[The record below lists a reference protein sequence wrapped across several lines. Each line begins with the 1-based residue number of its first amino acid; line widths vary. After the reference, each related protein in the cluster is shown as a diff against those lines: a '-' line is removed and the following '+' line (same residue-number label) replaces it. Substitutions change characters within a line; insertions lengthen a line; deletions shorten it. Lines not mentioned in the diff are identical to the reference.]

1 MSLLESD
8 RSLVL
13 VSYDVSKGSRA
24 AAARV
29 AHLIFGRKDVPFPRT
44 PTVHRAP
51 GCRAAWPVGPPSTR
65 ARRGRPR
72 REAEGPGGR
81 RDHGVDHHGPG
92 WDRGLSFAGPPGAPR
107 VSM

>member
-29 AHLIFGRKDVPFPRT
+29 AHLIFGRKDVPFPERR
-44 PTVHRAP
+44 PFIERPGVVRIGQSVLLLPAP
-51 GCRAAWPVGPPSTR
+51 DAEELVERLTALGPS
-65 ARRGRPR
+65 
-72 REAEGPGGR
+72 
-81 RDHGVDHHGPG
+81 
-92 WDRGLSFAGPPGAPR
+92 
-107 VSM
+107 